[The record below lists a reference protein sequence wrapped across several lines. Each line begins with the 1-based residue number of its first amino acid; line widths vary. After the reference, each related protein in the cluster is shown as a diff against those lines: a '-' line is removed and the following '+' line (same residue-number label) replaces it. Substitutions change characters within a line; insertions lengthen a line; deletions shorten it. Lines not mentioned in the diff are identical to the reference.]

1 MGNAEYMGQS
11 SRERLRRGHANRLS
25 WRIFEKMKL
34 SIIAASLLSVQSR
47 NTQRD
52 QHSKTL
58 LYLNDLEREFRSRT
72 QHLNTKDEV
81 NEQMSNIV
89 QMFHDHRTNS
99 CYNHRAHTQVK
110 GSLES
115 ADGLMDYATILNKM
129 IDHAFGDCEQ
139 YIGQLRIIINWL
151 LKIFSKIMNFYSKNY
166 YFWRN
171 NTHLF

>member
-1 MGNAEYMGQS
+1 MGTVIN
-11 SRERLRRGHANRLS
+11 RERLRRGHVNFVQKKSL
-25 WRIFEKMKL
+25 KMKL

-139 YIGQLRIIINWL
+139 YIDIAGRAAELRWKL
-151 LKIFSKIMNFYSKNY
+151 LDDP
-166 YFWRN
+166 
-171 NTHLF
+171 NTEED

>member
-1 MGNAEYMGQS
+1 
-11 SRERLRRGHANRLS
+11 
-25 WRIFEKMKL
+25 MKI

-58 LYLNDLEREFRSRT
+58 LYLNDLEREFRSRS

-139 YIGQLRIIINWL
+139 YIDIAGRAAELRWNL
-151 LKIFSKIMNFYSKNY
+151 LDDP
-166 YFWRN
+166 
-171 NTHLF
+171 NTEEDY